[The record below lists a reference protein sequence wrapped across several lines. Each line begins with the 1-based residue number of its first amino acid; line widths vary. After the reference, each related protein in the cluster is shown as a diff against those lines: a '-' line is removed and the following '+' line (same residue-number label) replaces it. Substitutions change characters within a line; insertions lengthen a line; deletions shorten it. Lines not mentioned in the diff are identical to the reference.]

1 MKDIT
6 FYFVPE
12 IATDFLTGEKV
23 EVLRPKIHI
32 RFLTKN
38 RRVTNPLDCL
48 FDTGADRILLPGIWG
63 EALGLKVKT
72 GKEGK
77 TSGIDNIP
85 ITTYTHRITFYVGS
99 YKINTEADFAYENKV
114 PLLGRFGFMDKF
126 EKIEF
131 NENKRYVKLFY
142 N

>member
-12 IATDFLTGEKV
+12 VGTDFMTGEKI
-23 EVLRPKIHI
+23 ETFRPKIPI
-32 RFLTKN
+32 RFLSKS
-38 RRVTNPLDCL
+38 RRITNPLERL

-63 EALGLKVKT
+63 KALGLKVKS
-72 GKEGK
+72 GKKGR
-77 TSGIDNIP
+77 TVGIDNVP
-85 ITTYTHRITFYVGS
+85 ITTYTHRITSYVGS
-99 YKINTEADFAYENKV
+99 YKINTETDFAYENAV
-114 PLLGRFGFMDKF
+114 PLLGRLGFMDKF

-142 N
+142 D